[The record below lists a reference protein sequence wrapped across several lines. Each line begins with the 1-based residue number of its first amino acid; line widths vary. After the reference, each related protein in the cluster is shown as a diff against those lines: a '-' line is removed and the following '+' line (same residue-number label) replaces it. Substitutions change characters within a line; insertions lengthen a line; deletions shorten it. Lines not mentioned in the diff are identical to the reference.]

1 MLSRI
6 SLQDIQE
13 LRQRLE
19 EQQLREEGQYCIP
32 TAERSS
38 KAIERQN
45 GTRTKKMSKIKKKK
59 KKKCQK

>member
-45 GTRTKKMSKIKKKK
+45 GTKK